1 MAGGATGGAVAP
13 ADSNTQ
19 RALNAAGSAAVGGA
33 LPMIGAAV
41 KSGAKFVGNTWN
53 KGVNL
58 IKLNKSLPG
67 ANKLQ
72 DAIDQLNLNKDIIKN
87 SQDVAD
93 IQARSNTAKV
103 TETLKQDKNMFKK
116 SLEQVTRAFDDTKKD
131 FSKLISDK
139 SGEVAKN
146 IKQPI
151 LTFFRNGSKAYGESR
166 DAIFAAIDDPVQVQ
180 SLIKRNATPITRTEL
195 LDKANSVLKEFSDQP
210 DIVNSKSYKGLV
222 DFVKKYSGETDTGI
236 LDASGKAI
244 KQALPES
251 LDFKQVIGDIKD
263 YNKNFSAGFE
273 SGSKAL
279 SPDELIAAKFNYN
292 IGEII
297 KERVP
302 KFAELQKSYKP
313 VIDNKRLAYTIFKPG
328 NEVSSS
334 SAQALFK
341 RVANG
346 KASQQD
352 KDLLKFIQ
360 EGTKVGDKEV
370 SGIGNFTKELNKIAD
385 DIAEAGKQFG
395 LKTKTLKAKNE
406 LDIQT
411 LKEVSKTVLR
421 NNETSKL
428 STIKNVQNIDRRLS
442 KLTDILRQRKDVD
455 AIKKSLAQKA
465 VMGAVGTGAG
475 LLINKINK

>member
-1 MAGGATGGAVAP
+1 
-13 ADSNTQ
+13 
-19 RALNAAGSAAVGGA
+19 
-33 LPMIGAAV
+33 
-41 KSGAKFVGNTWN
+41 
-53 KGVNL
+53 
-58 IKLNKSLPG
+58 
-67 ANKLQ
+67 
-72 DAIDQLNLNKDIIKN
+72 
-87 SQDVAD
+87 
-93 IQARSNTAKV
+93 
-103 TETLKQDKNMFKK
+103 
-116 SLEQVTRAFDDTKKD
+116 
-131 FSKLISDK
+131 
-139 SGEVAKN
+139 
-146 IKQPI
+146 
-151 LTFFRNGSKAYGESR
+151 
-166 DAIFAAIDDPVQVQ
+166 
-180 SLIKRNATPITRTEL
+180 
-195 LDKANSVLKEFSDQP
+195 
-210 DIVNSKSYKGLV
+210 
-222 DFVKKYSGETDTGI
+222 
-236 LDASGKAI
+236 
-244 KQALPES
+244 
-251 LDFKQVIGDIKD
+251 
-263 YNKNFSAGFE
+263 
-273 SGSKAL
+273 L